1 MNAPESVSARADFS
15 GVSYAEAIE
24 SARALIPLLRERA
37 SRCEE
42 AGELLPENAADLN
55 RTGLARIL
63 QPKRWGGMEL
73 PFQAIFEIPEIIGR
87 GCVSTA
93 WNLSNLLAHHW
104 MLALYDEQA
113 QAEIWNADPDVM
125 IASGIAF
132 PQGRGRMVDGGIEI
146 SGLWNFSS
154 VVTPSTWN
162 MLACVVRDGEKVVDY
177 KMCLV
182 PMADYEVLDDWQV
195 MGLKGT
201 GSRSVKCDKVFVP
214 RHRVLSMTHH
224 RRGEPYP
231 GWRTNPAAVF
241 RVPFGGL
248 SGHCLLGCLVGNAQ
262 AMFDAISDMVR
273 ERSTSYTTLKM
284 RDLGTVQARIGLAG
298 AQIDAA
304 RAMAFADCV
313 EGQRMAEEGIAAS
326 IELKLKQKRNC
337 AFGAKLTV
345 DAVDTLY
352 ALAGANGLYTRGPME
367 RIFRDQHA
375 AACHISFSLD
385 AATSAW
391 GLVALG
397 GENGSPVL

>member
-113 QAEIWNADPDVM
+113 QAEIWNADPDAM

-154 VVTPSTWN
+154 VVTPSKSW
-162 MLACVVRDGEKVVDY
+162 
-177 KMCLV
+177 
-182 PMADYEVLDDWQV
+182 
-195 MGLKGT
+195 
-201 GSRSVKCDKVFVP
+201 
-214 RHRVLSMTHH
+214 
-224 RRGEPYP
+224 
-231 GWRTNPAAVF
+231 
-241 RVPFGGL
+241 
-248 SGHCLLGCLVGNAQ
+248 
-262 AMFDAISDMVR
+262 
-273 ERSTSYTTLKM
+273 
-284 RDLGTVQARIGLAG
+284 
-298 AQIDAA
+298 
-304 RAMAFADCV
+304 
-313 EGQRMAEEGIAAS
+313 
-326 IELKLKQKRNC
+326 
-337 AFGAKLTV
+337 
-345 DAVDTLY
+345 
-352 ALAGANGLYTRGPME
+352 
-367 RIFRDQHA
+367 
-375 AACHISFSLD
+375 
-385 AATSAW
+385 
-391 GLVALG
+391 
-397 GENGSPVL
+397 